1 MPTRALLYA
10 GFLTAALAVLLAS
23 GRSHRPGHENAPP
36 APVAENR

>member
-23 GRSHRPGHENAPP
+23 SRLRGPGADTIPP